1 MGRGSVVVG
10 VLHISW
16 ERKEEKV
23 CGEGECSRGSTVHQ
37 LGEEGREGMWGGE
50 CSRGSTVHQLG
61 EEGREGVWGG
71 GV

>member
-10 VLHISW
+10 VLYISW

-37 LGEEGREGMWGGE
+37 LGEEGREG
-50 CSRGSTVHQLG
+50 
-61 EEGREGVWGG
+61 VWGG

>member
-16 ERKEEKV
+16 ERKRR
-23 CGEGECSRGSTVHQ
+23 CGE
-37 LGEEGREGMWGGE
+37 GE

>member
-10 VLHISW
+10 VLCISW

-23 CGEGECSRGSTVHQ
+23 CGEGECSRGSTAHQ
-37 LGEEGREGMWGGE
+37 LGEEEK
-50 CSRGSTVHQLG
+50 
-61 EEGREGVWGG
+61 VWGG

>member
-10 VLHISW
+10 VLYISWERKEEKVWGRGSVVVGVLYISW

-37 LGEEGREGMWGGE
+37 LGEEE
-50 CSRGSTVHQLG
+50 
-61 EEGREGVWGG
+61 VWGG

>member
-1 MGRGSVVVG
+1 MVGRGSVVVG
-10 VLHISW
+10 ILYISW

-23 CGEGECSRGSTVHQ
+23 CGEGECSRGN
-37 LGEEGREGMWGGE
+37 
-50 CSRGSTVHQLG
+50 TVHQLG

>member
-1 MGRGSVVVG
+1 MG

-23 CGEGECSRGSTVHQ
+23 CGEGECSRGSTAHQ
-37 LGEEGREGMWGGE
+37 LGEEEKVCGEGE
-50 CSRGSTVHQLG
+50 CSRGSTAHQLG

>member
-1 MGRGSVVVG
+1 MGI
-10 VLHISW
+10 LYISW

-23 CGEGECSRGSTVHQ
+23 CGEGECSRGNTVHQ
-37 LGEEGREGMWGGE
+37 LGEEGREGGGEGE

-71 GV
+71 RV